1 MVDDITEVLDSRAE
15 LEYKAWIES
24 YTDDEEILEY
34 WLLELG
40 GDEVGA
46 MRLNELMILV
56 NANDVESMDI
66 LWDLVADTDKI
77 FNRKKQEIEQRRIQ
91 KQNEY
96 GL

>member
-1 MVDDITEVLDSRAE
+1 M
-15 LEYKAWIES
+15 
-24 YTDDEEILEY
+24 
-34 WLLELG
+34 
-40 GDEVGA
+40 
-46 MRLNELMILV
+46 LV